1 MPNSGEHPAEV
12 TVVAG
17 ERRLN
22 GLFERFAI
30 WAGGLLIAILFMAYQ
45 DQRADVARLEERVS
59 FLYMDKVSKSDLKD
73 TETRIMN
80 RIEGMQSDIL
90 ARMDLLF
97 GRVTKP

>member
-1 MPNSGEHPAEV
+1 MPNRGEHAAEV
-12 TVVAG
+12 TVVSSD
-17 ERRLN
+17 RRMN

-45 DQRADVARLEERVS
+45 DQRADIVRLEEKVS
-59 FLYMDKVSKSDLKD
+59 FLTTDKVSRTDLRE
-73 TETRIMN
+73 TEARIMA